1 MFNRLRAIWPEV
13 YQRGNLRKNHVER
26 RLLKEAMRK
35 SYPPTR
41 YLISALRNSQTHER
55 NFGIIEN
62 KLTATCLNKL
72 IDTLVCSRFY
82 PACRSYLRSN
92 PHFQNK

>member
-1 MFNRLRAIWPEV
+1 MFICLRDIWPKV

-26 RLLKEAMRK
+26 RLLKQAMRK

-55 NFGIIEN
+55 NLGIIEN
-62 KLTATCLNKL
+62 KLTATWLNKL
-72 IDTLVCSRFY
+72 MDTLVYSRFY

-92 PHFQNK
+92 LHFENK